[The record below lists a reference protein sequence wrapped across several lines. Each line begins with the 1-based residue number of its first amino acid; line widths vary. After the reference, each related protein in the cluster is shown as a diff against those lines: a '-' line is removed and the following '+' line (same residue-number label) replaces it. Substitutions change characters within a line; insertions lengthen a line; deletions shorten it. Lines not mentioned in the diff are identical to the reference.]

1 VDAACDPPPL
11 QPSTVPQVTAI
22 LGGLGAALMFSVGT
36 LCSSRSSRMIGAF
49 SVLAWVMLTG
59 LAINLVGI
67 AVVGPPHDLAASTV
81 TWMVVAGAGNVV
93 GLALTYTALR
103 NGKVGLV
110 APITSTEGAIA
121 AVVAVL
127 AGEPLGVASALLL
140 AFIVAGVLLAAAAP
154 EELPVEGERKGL
166 AASLASAAALA
177 FGVSLYA
184 TGHISTELTLP
195 WVLLPPRL
203 IGVVAVT
210 IPLAVTRN
218 LRLTRKAVPL
228 VVAAGLAEVLGFTS
242 YTIGARQDV
251 AVAAVLVSQFAA
263 ISGVGAYLLFRERL
277 TRLQLVGV
285 AVIIVGVA
293 ALSVVRA

>member
-1 VDAACDPPPL
+1 
-11 QPSTVPQVTAI
+11 VTAI

-59 LAINLVGI
+59 LVVNLVGV
-67 AVVGPPHDLAASTV
+67 AAVGPPQHLTGGTV
-81 TWMVVAGAGNVV
+81 AWMAVAGLGNIV
-93 GLALTYTALR
+93 GLALAYTALR

-121 AVVAVL
+121 AALAVA
-127 AGEPLGVASALLL
+127 AGEPLGVASGLLL
-140 AFIVAGVLLAAAAP
+140 AFIVAGVALAAAAP
-154 EELPVEGERKGL
+154 EDLPVEGERKGL
-166 AASLASAAALA
+166 AVSLATGAALA

-184 TGHISTELTLP
+184 TGHISNVLTLP

-210 IPLAVTRN
+210 IPLALSKK

-228 VVAAGLAEVLGFTS
+228 VVAAGLSEVLGFAS
-242 YTIGARQDV
+242 YTVGARQDV

-263 ISGVGAYLLFRERL
+263 ISGIGAYLLFRERL
-277 TRLQLVGV
+277 TRLQLAGV